1 MRANYI
7 TLTAAVLLA
16 GACAPPSDSIKN
28 PDPQAPVIASVSITP
43 PSILL
48 QVGKT
53 LQLQGAARDSA
64 GNSIADRVAQWKA
77 ADTSIATISAAG
89 VLAGRKAG
97 STTVTLTIGGKS
109 ANAPAA
115 IALVPVAAVSVSPS
129 GPAAQVGATVQ
140 FSATARDASGNAL
153 TGRSL
158 AWSSSNPSVATV
170 NSAGLASTVA
180 AGTAN
185 IVAVCE
191 GVSGQSTITVSNTA
205 PPPPAAVATVTV
217 SLGSS
222 SLTAGQ
228 TTQATAVLKD
238 ANGNVLTGRTIT
250 WSSSSTAVATVAAS
264 GLVSAVSQGNATITA
279 TSETKSGGANLTVA
293 PSSSPTKIDTI
304 FAETF
309 ESGTL
314 AVWDDGVDPTRHHV
328 ITNASLAHSGSR
340 ALEVD
345 YPANDTGGWL
355 TKFFMPGYDSVY
367 VRMYVRFA
375 PDWVGGSKLMLLRGS
390 RTDNQWSAFGVAGEC
405 PQGSDFFATNIM
417 MEGNGDPGT
426 LRFYTY
432 FPEMAREPD
441 GVTCWG
447 RYGDGNEQ
455 YLPLMS
461 LPRDSW
467 QQLGFWVRLNTPGQ
481 HDGYQKFWVNG
492 TLRGVWTNLSYRTSN
507 ILKLNSF
514 SIELSSPLASVARHL
529 WIDDILVTT
538 ALPPSP

>member
-140 FSATARDASGNAL
+140 FSAIARDASGNAL

>member
-170 NSAGLASTVA
+170 NSAGLASTIA

-529 WIDDILVTT
+529 
-538 ALPPSP
+538 